1 MPSRLVFALRTK
13 INLERVVRVGDS
25 GSVKSRVAGSYG
37 TISASSS
44 RDTPKFMAE
53 RAEKSAER
61 REMRCVLAW
70 TFWTSTDMG
79 TCTKGA
85 GDDDNPSGKDAA
97 SVVPGSC
104 SSSDTTATA
113 ATKQTGRWIIEGSVA
128 GTGGLV

>member
-44 RDTPKFMAE
+44 R